1 MSSLNLRFIRQAVPR
16 QRAITS
22 SIQWL
27 SRPYSSKRVKPLA
40 PLRPDLQ
47 PHVRR
52 KQLQDMQINMYPRV
66 QNNGVVQTFNEFNV
80 KFSAMQT
87 GVIDDKQLVTIRGVC
102 HCTRCCSPATST
114 QAESTRS
121 IMYCC
126 CPQKEGGCKGI
137 FCVYENPIYFC
148 AIESLL
154 VLFSS
159 VKGRI
164 RNYRDVSSK
173 LIFYDL
179 VQDSVKLQAV
189 FNWARVGGA
198 EEGFHNS
205 SVLTRIGDI
214 VS

>member
-16 QRAITS
+16 QGAITS
-22 SIQWL
+22 SRQWS

-102 HCTRCCSPATST
+102 HCTRCCSLRNLPKQKVHAVSCIAVAHKKKGDAREFFVYMRI
-114 QAESTRS
+114 QFIFAQLNHFWSCSHRSKAE
-121 IMYCC
+121 
-126 CPQKEGGCKGI
+126 
-137 FCVYENPIYFC
+137 
-148 AIESLL
+148 
-154 VLFSS
+154 
-159 VKGRI
+159 
-164 RNYRDVSSK
+164 
-173 LIFYDL
+173 
-179 VQDSVKLQAV
+179 
-189 FNWARVGGA
+189 
-198 EEGFHNS
+198 
-205 SVLTRIGDI
+205 
-214 VS
+214 